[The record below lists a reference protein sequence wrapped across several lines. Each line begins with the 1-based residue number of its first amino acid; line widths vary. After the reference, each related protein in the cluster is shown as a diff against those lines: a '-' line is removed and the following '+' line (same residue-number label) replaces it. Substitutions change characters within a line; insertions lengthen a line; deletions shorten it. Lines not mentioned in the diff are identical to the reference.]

1 MGDRGSV
8 SLPGPADDAAIRA
21 ADVVRGAADYRSP
34 RVAIIFGSGLAAA
47 ADGIDVDVSFEY
59 SGLPGFSA
67 PSVPGHTG
75 ALVIGDFHDEPG
87 VAAFLGRMHLYE
99 GHSMATVT
107 LPVRLAAAL
116 GARTLVSTAAVGG
129 LDPVMEPGSLVV
141 GADHLNFLGENPLR
155 GWTDPQGRPP
165 FVDAAGA
172 YDPALAEAT
181 MKRAKEMGIPVH
193 RGVYAAMPG
202 PAYETPAEI
211 EFLRRAGASVVG
223 MSVVPEAVAA
233 SALGLRFLGL
243 YCVTNVVG
251 APVDHQ
257 DVVRVAGEFSS
268 TLGELLVALAQ
279 EF

>member
-1 MGDRGSV
+1 MSR
-8 SLPGPADDAAIRA
+8 LPGPPDDVAERA
-21 ADVVRGAADYRSP
+21 ADVVRGVTHYRTP
-34 RVAIIFGSGLAAA
+34 RAAIIFGSGLAGA
-47 ADGIDVDVSFEY
+47 ADVIDADVTFEY
-59 SGLPGFSA
+59 TGLPGFST

-75 ALVIGDFHDEPG
+75 ALIIGDFHDEPN

-99 GHSMATVT
+99 GHSMAAVT
-107 LPVRLAAAL
+107 LPVRVAAAL

-129 LDPVMEPGSLVV
+129 LDPAMESGSLVV

-155 GWTDPQGRPP
+155 GWRDAEGRPP

-172 YDPALAEAT
+172 YDPALAEAAVR
-181 MKRAKEMGIPVH
+181 RAKELGIPVH

-233 SALGLRFLGL
+233 AALRMRFLGL

-251 APVDHQ
+251 TPVDHQ
-257 DVVRVAGEFSS
+257 EVVRVAGEFSS
-268 TLGELLVALAQ
+268 ALGKLLVGLAR
-279 EF
+279 EL